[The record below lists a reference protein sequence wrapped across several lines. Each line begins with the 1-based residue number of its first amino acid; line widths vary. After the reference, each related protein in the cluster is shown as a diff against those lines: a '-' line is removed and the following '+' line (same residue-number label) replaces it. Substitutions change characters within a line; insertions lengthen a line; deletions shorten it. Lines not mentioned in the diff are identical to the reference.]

1 MLSILAQIFA
11 MVLSGA
17 VRLHAIGRALD
28 FPGEGREF
36 QAKYDQKLEEN
47 TRWMNTYWQQYEEKI
62 M

>member
-1 MLSILAQIFA
+1 MPSILAQIFA

-36 QAKYDQKLEEN
+36 QAKYDQKLKES
-47 TRWMNTYWQQYEEKI
+47 YILKK
-62 M
+62 